1 MKTTKTVER
10 DLVIYKGG
18 HVESD
23 LLKRLQI
30 PCFNIEVVSC
40 PKYDSLRDVFEPV
53 QNCECHGKNPLY
65 IVPCKSATSFC
76 NGY

>member
-1 MKTTKTVER
+1 MTCLYEDHKTVER

-30 PCFNIEVVSC
+30 PCFNIEVVGC
-40 PKYDSLRDVFEPV
+40 PK
-53 QNCECHGKNPLY
+53 
-65 IVPCKSATSFC
+65 
-76 NGY
+76 